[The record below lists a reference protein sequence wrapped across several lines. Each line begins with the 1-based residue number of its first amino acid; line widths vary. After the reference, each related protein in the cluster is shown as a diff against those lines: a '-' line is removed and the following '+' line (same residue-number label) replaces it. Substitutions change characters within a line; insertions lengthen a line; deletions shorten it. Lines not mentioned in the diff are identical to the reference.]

1 MKKVKFEFSNSYQI
15 PVTEVF
21 EFEDKVTE
29 AEIEKEFDEWFFNEL
44 DRAGIEGYFEE
55 VVE

>member
-1 MKKVKFEFSNSYQI
+1 MKKVKFKFSDSYQI

>member
-1 MKKVKFEFSNSYQI
+1 MKKVKFEFSDSYQI

-21 EFEDKVTE
+21 EFEDEATE

-44 DRAGIEGYFEE
+44 DRAGIGGHFEE
-55 VVE
+55 IEL

>member
-1 MKKVKFEFSNSYQI
+1 MKKVKFEFSDSYQM

-21 EFEDKVTE
+21 EFEDDVAA
-29 AEIEKEFDEWFFNEL
+29 AEIEKEFNEWFFNEL

-55 VVE
+55 IEE

>member
-1 MKKVKFEFSNSYQI
+1 MRKVKFEFSESFTI

-21 EFEDKVTE
+21 EFEDDITE
-29 AEIEKEFDEWFFNEL
+29 HEIEKEFREWFFNEL